1 MGHPTSQRPWPDVPH
16 RGMIERG
23 AGRTVPAGATVN
35 MVDYNNAAKAHD
47 GAWYLA
53 FNTDTAGGGV
63 YQDVPVNAAAGTS
76 FVATAWLSAQSG
88 TATGQLCVWGLGAT
102 NTNNCVPYS
111 VKAGTYKQVQVVY
124 DAPENVG
131 TVRFQVYPT
140 ANGGTTDMDTTSL
153 K

>member
-16 RGMIERG
+16 RGKIECG

-88 TATGQLCVWGLGAT
+88 TATGNLCVWGLG
-102 NTNNCVPYS
+102 
-111 VKAGTYKQVQVVY
+111 
-124 DAPENVG
+124 
-131 TVRFQVYPT
+131 
-140 ANGGTTDMDTTSL
+140 
-153 K
+153 